1 MGLFMA
7 AVVMAMFAGML
18 ISVPAGALMSVCI
31 GTQRLRMRKGMPP
44 GTPAAWLAQPATAF
58 ALFYA
63 LFFSAFVAVVRWK
76 VPGAHLFD
84 TSHGAA
90 EFVFWLLVHA
100 GVWLLA
106 LAPGFALGWQA
117 GAGWAKRL
125 ERRGGVRVRA
135 ARRF

>member
-18 ISVPAGALMSVCI
+18 ISVPAGALMSICT
-31 GTQRLRMRKGMPP
+31 GAHRLRAREAVPVGA
-44 GTPAAWLAQPATAF
+44 PAAWLSQPAMAF

-63 LFFSAFVAVVRWK
+63 LFFSAFVALVRWK

-84 TSHGAA
+84 TSHGLA
-90 EFVFWLLVHA
+90 EFLFWLLVHA

-106 LAPGFALGWQA
+106 LAPGFALGWQIGDA
-117 GAGWAKRL
+117 WARRL
-125 ERRGGVRVRA
+125 LGGVRVRT
-135 ARRF
+135 ARRH

>member
-18 ISVPAGALMSVCI
+18 ISVPAGAFMSACV
-31 GTQRLRMRKGMPP
+31 GALQVRSRGGALTARLAHPP
-44 GTPAAWLAQPATAF
+44 AAF

-63 LFFSAFVAVVRWK
+63 LFFSAFVALVRWK

-84 TSHGAA
+84 TSHGAT

-106 LAPGFALGWQA
+106 LAPGFALGWQLGSA
-117 GAGWAKRL
+117 WTQRL
-125 ERRGGVRVRA
+125 RGGVRVRA
-135 ARRF
+135 ARRHP